1 MTNIYE
7 KKITLETLE
16 KCTKEIWKDPFI
28 ELGIIYINDK
38 AKEELNNKIIEHIN
52 EMG

>member
-1 MTNIYE
+1 M
-7 KKITLETLE
+7 KRKLTLEILE
-16 KCTKEIWKDPFI
+16 KCAKEIWKDPFI

-38 AKEELNNKIIEHIN
+38 AKEELSNKIIKHIN

>member
-1 MTNIYE
+1 ME
-7 KKITLETLE
+7 RKLTLKTLE
-16 KCTKEIWKDPFI
+16 KCAKEIWKDPFI
-28 ELGIIYINDK
+28 ELGIIYINNK